1 MIHTSNTF
9 SLWSGRGGLCLSS
22 LTLLAPSDKV
32 VERTTY
38 VENGLKKSISLSEQI
53 FEQAGGVS
61 VADGA
66 QSASAQASAGPG
78 GVTGFDVP
86 AQAALRRDVLDVAQG
101 KPHLAGRNAG
111 AEGLVRGAASN
122 PCQDQRTAQDAG
134 VSRAE
139 LVVHKPPKVTD
150 SHE

>member
-1 MIHTSNTF
+1 
-9 SLWSGRGGLCLSS
+9 
-22 LTLLAPSDKV
+22 
-32 VERTTY
+32 

-61 VADGA
+61 GADGLSRRQRGPAGVNGA
-66 QSASAQASAGPG
+66 QPASAQASAQASAGPG